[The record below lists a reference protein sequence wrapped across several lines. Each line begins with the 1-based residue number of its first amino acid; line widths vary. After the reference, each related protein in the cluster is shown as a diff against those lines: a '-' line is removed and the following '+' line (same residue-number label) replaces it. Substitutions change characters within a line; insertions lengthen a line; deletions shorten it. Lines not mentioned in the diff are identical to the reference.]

1 MITYVLDVAK
11 VDGVHQ
17 PLFVVLDVCDG
28 ENVEVLHEQAAGAWR
43 HFNAS
48 VIHQVG
54 VVCGLEA
61 YVLLQSPFIARVCA
75 RVFLC
80 VCMYAIYVCIMHVCV
95 CVYMCVYLCMHICT
109 YVSMYDVGVCV
120 YTYMCMYVC
129 QCRDSSVCTH

>member
-48 VIHQVG
+48 VIHQFG

-80 VCMYAIYVCIMHVCV
+80 VCMYVCNLCMYYACVCMRVYVCLLMYAYMYVCI
-95 CVYMCVYLCMHICT
+95 
-109 YVSMYDVGVCV
+109 YV
-120 YTYMCMYVC
+120 
-129 QCRDSSVCTH
+129 